1 MLQEMVNTA
10 CLIQSDGPWPL
21 HICASPY
28 VI

>member
-1 MLQEMVNTA
+1 MLHELVYTA
-10 CLIQSDGPWPL
+10 CIIQFEGPWPL